1 MKRQFLRLSAYSCD
15 KCAGPVV
22 TGSAALRENEISK
35 EINIGKWGRFACRA
49 AIRQSKATEPGLTH
63 DFPPRHGSQSK
74 RSARVLVA

>member
-22 TGSAALRENEISK
+22 TGSAALRENEISR

-49 AIRQSKATEPGLTH
+49 AIGKAKQPSR
-63 DFPPRHGSQSK
+63 DFPHAMGVNQSDRRGSW
-74 RSARVLVA
+74 